1 MKLFVTFF
9 IWKVDF
15 GKLDGA
21 RGHQACWF
29 EFWHVVAVL
38 KFGPRA
44 PGCARARAARQRE
57 TLVRRAWTS
66 MGGRRPWAIDIVSL
80 RRIVQNDQKKRGE
93 VFASP

>member
-1 MKLFVTFF
+1 MKLFVIFF

-29 EFWHVVAVL
+29 EFWHVDIGL

-44 PGCARARAARQRE
+44 PGCARARAARQGE
-57 TLVRRAWTS
+57 TLVRETKTS
-66 MGGRRPWAIDIVSL
+66 MGDRHSIPAVYCA
-80 RRIVQNDQKKRGE
+80 K
-93 VFASP
+93 